1 LTSFP
6 ICICLVSFL
15 FLFLFFFPYLITL
28 AKTSNSM
35 LNEERERMDTFVL
48 FLILEEMISVLLN
61 LIYVGLRFIAYS
73 LYYVDMLL

>member
-1 LTSFP
+1 MGLE
-6 ICICLVSFL
+6 
-15 FLFLFFFPYLITL
+15 
-28 AKTSNSM
+28 NSM